1 MQEHPGQVRGPAR
14 APVGGRRA
22 AAARTGL
29 HRSDRAFRHQ
39 HFTRRSNTTDSRFG
53 VCVCVLVL
61 LCGQRCVCVC
71 SRVVSA
77 VCVCARALL
86 CGQRCECVCVCSC
99 VVSGMC
105 VCVCVCP
112 CVVSGCVRVLVPPF
126 APAIL
131 KRKVPC
137 FYWTEETARVSCS
150 PPLAPLPP
158 FPRGFECAPAH
169 SFRTFCSGSLRR
181 ALLK

>member
-1 MQEHPGQVRGPAR
+1 M
-14 APVGGRRA
+14 
-22 AAARTGL
+22 
-29 HRSDRAFRHQ
+29 
-39 HFTRRSNTTDSRFG
+39 
-53 VCVCVLVL
+53 LVL

-158 FPRGFECAPAH
+158 FPRGFQCAPAH